1 MYVIIFLFYLDI
13 KLSLFSLV
21 PGVNYHPDTFAEEYN
36 TETYNDK
43 RHSDKQGQQGR
54 TENVDGETS
63 ESIEPSDSE
72 KLQIEPIFKPLDDEI
87 EKIEP
92 VDGAEEIID
101 PVVGVT
107 DGIKLTE
114 TGRIN
119 PVDDE
124 AGIIE
129 PSDVKKVITEPT
141 DDTEET
147 IAPLDDIKETEDD
160 EKEDIEAENDE
171 TAGLEPDKLR
181 TRFPLARPTPQILEV
196 EKERINII
204 PPPEFY
210 LDETLDN
217 VDENLPLAKI
227 IEDDESNHSIIYL
240 KPEEENTEFDLISNF
255 DDEADDILQVPDTFT
270 PPAKEDGDNDAD
282 NDDTEAEKEDD
293 VEELKLVEAIV
304 VEPLQISIE
313 KIRSQMQDDLTEE
326 TDEYI
331 AEVEEEDAFLIGKAN
346 LKASARSVEGGK
358 NSKSE
363 EQEDESELSKINY
376 TVTKDALII
385 VPIPVDINEDQVP
398 DAIIASDDLK
408 PNLSIEPPEIFE
420 ISNNS
425 AVNQN
430 GKTAEFFTSGN
441 TDFVDLLNTSSD
453 QEIIPSEDGR
463 KQSSRSDGTL
473 NFATNNQF
481 KVSRTKSGDLSP
493 LISFLKNHKQT
504 PEINPKT
511 PDDLKTDRSA
521 FKRRIL
527 PKSPIYVKQTVIPAN
542 SDGKPSDQFP
552 FPTGE
557 VFNSEIGKLVPTL
570 DSKPGRSSKPSINPA
585 GYSFNGFNF
594 QDRSVFKFIF

>member
-1 MYVIIFLFYLDI
+1 MSLFFLFYLDI

-72 KLQIEPIFKPLDDEI
+72 KLQIEPIFKPVDDEI

-282 NDDTEAEKEDD
+282 NDDTEAEKGDD

-398 DAIIASDDLK
+398 DAIIVSDDLK

-594 QDRSVFKFIF
+594 QDRSVFKVIF

>member
-1 MYVIIFLFYLDI
+1 MSLFFLFYLDI

-542 SDGKPSDQFP
+542 SDGKPSNQFP

>member
-1 MYVIIFLFYLDI
+1 M
-13 KLSLFSLV
+13 V

-43 RHSDKQGQQGR
+43 RHSNKQGQQGR
-54 TENVDGETS
+54 TENVDEETS
-63 ESIEPSDSE
+63 EKIEPSDDE
-72 KLQIEPIFKPLDDEI
+72 QLQIEPNFEPLDDKI

-92 VDGAEEIID
+92 VDAAEEIIE
-101 PVVGVT
+101 PVNGVT
-107 DGIKLTE
+107 DGIKPTE
-114 TGRIN
+114 MGRIK
-119 PVDDE
+119 PADDE
-124 AGIIE
+124 SDNIE
-129 PSDVKKVITEPT
+129 PSGVEKLRTEPR

-147 IAPLDDIKETEDD
+147 IEPLEGEAGKNKPEEDGNDKTEDN
-160 EKEDIEAENDE
+160 EKENIETENDE
-171 TAGLEPDKLR
+171 TAGLKPDNLR
-181 TRFPLARPTPQILEV
+181 TRFPLARPTPQILDV

-210 LDETLDN
+210 LDKTLDN
-217 VDENLPLAKI
+217 IDENLPAAEI

-240 KPEEENTEFDLISNF
+240 KPEEENAEFDFIPNF
-255 DDEADDILQVPDTFT
+255 EDEADDILHVPDTFT
-270 PPAKEDGDNDAD
+270 PPAKQDGNNDAD
-282 NDDTEAEKEDD
+282 NDAVVEAEKEDD
-293 VEELKLVEAIV
+293 VKELKLVEAIV

-313 KIRSQMQDDLTEE
+313 KIRSQIQDDLTDETVAEE
-326 TDEYI
+326 
-331 AEVEEEDAFLIGKAN
+331 EEEDVFVIGKSN
-346 LKASARSVEGGK
+346 LKASARSVEGVE
-358 NSKSE
+358 NSESE
-363 EQEDESELSKINY
+363 EQENESELSKIKY

-385 VPIPVDINEDQVP
+385 EPRPLEINEDQVP
-398 DAIIASDDLK
+398 DAIIASDDQK
-408 PNLSIEPPEIFE
+408 PNLSIEPPEVFE
-420 ISNNS
+420 IS
-425 AVNQN
+425 QDP
-430 GKTAEFFTSGN
+430 AENLNEETGAFFTPGN
-441 TDFVDLLNTSSD
+441 TDFVDLLNTKSA
-453 QEIIPSEDGR
+453 QEIMPSEDGR
-463 KQSSRSDGTL
+463 SQSSRSDGTL

-504 PEINPKT
+504 PEINLKT

-570 DSKPGRSSKPSINPA
+570 DSKPGRTSKPSINPA

-594 QDRSVFKFIF
+594 QDRSVF

>member
-1 MYVIIFLFYLDI
+1 MSLFFLFYLDI

-72 KLQIEPIFKPLDDEI
+72 KLQIKPIFKPLDDEI

-542 SDGKPSDQFP
+542 SDGKPSNQFP

-570 DSKPGRSSKPSINPA
+570 DSKLGRSSKPSINPA

>member
-1 MYVIIFLFYLDI
+1 MSLFFLFYLDI

-43 RHSDKQGQQGR
+43 RHSDKQGHQGR

-552 FPTGE
+552 FPSGE

>member
-1 MYVIIFLFYLDI
+1 M
-13 KLSLFSLV
+13 V

-54 TENVDGETS
+54 TENEDGETS

-72 KLQIEPIFKPLDDEI
+72 QLQIEPIFKPLDDEI
-87 EKIEP
+87 EKIEQ

-101 PVVGVT
+101 PGVGVT

-129 PSDVKKVITEPT
+129 PADVKKLKTEPI
-141 DDTEET
+141 DDAEET
-147 IAPLDDIKETEDD
+147 IAPLDGEGEKNKPVENGDDIKETVDD
-160 EKEDIEAENDE
+160 EKENIEAENDE
-171 TAGLEPDKLR
+171 TAGLELDKLR

-217 VDENLPLAKI
+217 VNENLPLAKI

-240 KPEEENTEFDLISNF
+240 KPEEENVYFDLIPNF

-270 PPAKEDGDNDAD
+270 PPDKEDGDNDAD

-304 VEPLQISIE
+304 IEPLQISIE
-313 KIRSQMQDDLTEE
+313 KIRSQIQDDLTEE
-326 TDEYI
+326 TDESDEYI

-363 EQEDESELSKINY
+363 EQEDESGLSKINY
-376 TVTKDALII
+376 TVTNDALII
-385 VPIPVDINEDQVP
+385 VPKPVDINEDQVP
-398 DAIIASDDLK
+398 DAIIASDDHK

-430 GKTAEFFTSGN
+430 GENGAFFTSGN
-441 TDFVDLLNTSSD
+441 TDFVDLLNTSTD

-463 KQSSRSDGTL
+463 SQSSRSDETL

-481 KVSRTKSGDLSP
+481 KVSRTKTGDLSP

-504 PEINPKT
+504 PEINLKT

-594 QDRSVFKFIF
+594 QDRSVFKVIF

>member
-1 MYVIIFLFYLDI
+1 MSLFFLFYLDI

-270 PPAKEDGDNDAD
+270 PPAKEDWDNDAD

>member
-1 MYVIIFLFYLDI
+1 MSLFFLFYLDI

>member
-1 MYVIIFLFYLDI
+1 MSLFFLFYLDI

-43 RHSDKQGQQGR
+43 RHSDKQGHQGR

-101 PVVGVT
+101 PEVGVT

-420 ISNNS
+420 ISKNS

-441 TDFVDLLNTSSD
+441 TDSVDLLNTSSD

-481 KVSRTKSGDLSP
+481 KVSRTKSGNLSP

-552 FPTGE
+552 FPSGE

>member
-1 MYVIIFLFYLDI
+1 
-13 KLSLFSLV
+13 LV

-101 PVVGVT
+101 PEVGVT

-441 TDFVDLLNTSSD
+441 TDSVDLLNTSSD

-552 FPTGE
+552 FPSGE

>member
-1 MYVIIFLFYLDI
+1 MSLFFLFYLDI

-54 TENVDGETS
+54 TENVDEETS

>member
-1 MYVIIFLFYLDI
+1 MSLFFLFYLDI

-527 PKSPIYVKQTVIPAN
+527 PKSPIYAKQTVIPAN

>member
-1 MYVIIFLFYLDI
+1 MSLFFLFYLDI

-72 KLQIEPIFKPLDDEI
+72 KLQIKPIFKPLDDEI

>member
-1 MYVIIFLFYLDI
+1 MSLFFLFYLDI

-72 KLQIEPIFKPLDDEI
+72 KLQIKPIFKPLDDEI

-398 DAIIASDDLK
+398 DAIIVSDDLK

-527 PKSPIYVKQTVIPAN
+527 PKSPIYVKQTVIPAK
-542 SDGKPSDQFP
+542 SGKPSDQFP